1 MDVYDQ
7 NENDDEPGV
16 FDSVSN
22 WVLELPE
29 DYGLL
34 GSEAFVVILG
44 ALAFA
49 SFFRLYRRYRASVL

>member
-1 MDVYDQ
+1 MNPNDQ
-7 NENDDEPGV
+7 DQSDDEPGV

-49 SFFRLYRRYRASVL
+49 YFCRLYRRYRASVL

>member
-1 MDVYDQ
+1 MDVYGH

-22 WVLELPE
+22 WILELPE
-29 DYGLL
+29 DYALP

-49 SFFRLYRRYRASVL
+49 YVCRLYRRYRASVL

>member
-1 MDVYDQ
+1 MNLDGQ
-7 NENDDEPGV
+7 NQNDDERGA

-29 DYGLL
+29 DYALL
-34 GSEAFVVILG
+34 DSPAFFVILG

-49 SFFRLYRRYRASVL
+49 HFCRFYRRYRASVL